1 MRRFW
6 IHEIYIYMC
15 SSYLKDNPNKIDQL
29 MRILFLIQINSLK
42 TKGKPFYRYK
52 TYFDGKKVS
61 IAYLTDLLEISPI
74 IVFSNDH
81 IYGNRKMKSYLKFF
95 KKYIKMSEQDIINKI
110 NQYIDNNKAGKYYK
124 ISSYTNH
131 NLRRIARLKINNE
144 TKGIVK
150 VILRKFLGF
159 LALSFMMPLIGIVYL
174 FEINF
179 SVGKLSNQDLL
190 QIIIVLSILSFIFG
204 AIWWLWTWRWMQPT
218 EYEISKN
225 RNESK

>member
-1 MRRFW
+1 MNLKYFLCDIYVLTKGEWKKMRRFW

-124 ISSYTNH
+124 ISRDVYK
-131 NLRRIARLKINNE
+131 RQMY
-144 TKGIVK
+144 GIW
-150 VILRKFLGF
+150 
-159 LALSFMMPLIGIVYL
+159 P
-174 FEINF
+174 
-179 SVGKLSNQDLL
+179 KLSITTIERNNKYATFKCLNKTC
-190 QIIIVLSILSFIFG
+190 FIK
-204 AIWWLWTWRWMQPT
+204 L
-218 EYEISKN
+218 
-225 RNESK
+225 